1 MNDKNVPNATV
12 SAFVMGVELTDRFPR
27 LPQNSQD
34 VKLTARTEPHF
45 LLQSLRNLCVKKC
58 GRRSGGRSSFK

>member
-1 MNDKNVPNATV
+1 MSDKLVPNATV

-27 LPQNSQD
+27 LPLSTPSTQS
-34 VKLTARTEPHF
+34 VAKKEPYFH
-45 LLQSLRNLCVKKC
+45 LQSLRNLCVKKC

>member
-12 SAFVMGVELTDRFPR
+12 SAFVMGVELSDHFPR
-27 LPQNSQD
+27 LPLNSQEAS
-34 VKLTARTEPHF
+34 LAARSQPNF

>member
-1 MNDKNVPNATV
+1 MNDNTVPNATV

-27 LPQNSQD
+27 LPQSSQD
-34 VKLTARTEPHF
+34 VKLAARTEPHF

>member
-12 SAFVMGVELTDRFPR
+12 SAFVMGMELNDHFPR
-27 LPQNSQD
+27 LPLNSQEASFA
-34 VKLTARTEPHF
+34 ARSHPSF

>member
-1 MNDKNVPNATV
+1 MSNKTVPNATV
-12 SAFVMGVELTDRFPR
+12 SAFVMGMELTDRFPL
-27 LPQNSQD
+27 LPLSAQE
-34 VKLTARTEPHF
+34 VKSPGRSEPHF

>member
-1 MNDKNVPNATV
+1 MSDNMVPNATV

-27 LPQNSQD
+27 LPFNGQE
-34 VKLTARTEPHF
+34 VKSPGRNEPHF

>member
-1 MNDKNVPNATV
+1 MNDNTVPNATV

-27 LPQNSQD
+27 LPHSSQD
-34 VKLTARTEPHF
+34 VKLAARPEPHF